1 MNQADRRT
9 EKTKQATFQAMAAL
23 MQEKKF
29 AQISVQEI
37 IDRAN
42 IGRTTF
48 YSHFPTKDDLLV
60 AYMDDFFQLLNN
72 PLTHQLTEGN
82 PPRQMIPVSE
92 FFTQIE
98 KNSRQIRGLMQS
110 GLDDLLF
117 QKLKDFWGANIRE
130 YLSTQFYS
138 EDHLAIP
145 IGMLTAHATNSLI
158 ELAKWWMDTKMTYTP
173 EQMELYYWRL
183 LSPSISSAT
192 HR

>member
-1 MNQADRRT
+1 MNKADRRA
-9 EKTKQATFQAMAAL
+9 EKTKQAAFQAMVAL
-23 MQEKKF
+23 MQEKKY
-29 AQISVQEI
+29 AQTSVQEI

-48 YSHFPTKDDLLV
+48 YAHFPTKDDLLA
-60 AYMDDFFQLLNN
+60 AYMDDFFQLINT
-72 PLTHQLTEGN
+72 PLADQLTEGS
-82 PPRQMIPVSE
+82 PPRQMIPVAE
-92 FFTQIE
+92 FFSQIE

-117 QKLKDFWGANIRE
+117 QKLKDFWSAKIGDH
-130 YLSTQFYS
+130 LSTQFYS

-145 IGMLTAHATNSLI
+145 IAMLTAHATSSLI

-183 LSPSISSAT
+183 LSPCVSPAT
-192 HR
+192 RR